1 MKEKECYEIVLNT
14 KSGNFQKY
22 IDHCMEKV
30 KLGNVKIVGRQYAI
44 TKAFNVLEVLK
55 NKVMELEH
63 YITYKNLRVIIK
75 EDDHNYYMLYILI
88 HIFTYI
94 NTHSYLYLHT

>member
-63 YITYKNLRVIIK
+63 YITYKNLRATGPDRRKLLEVNIYVSLK
-75 EDDHNYYMLYILI
+75 N
-88 HIFTYI
+88 
-94 NTHSYLYLHT
+94 